1 MNITKIKELSFIQK
15 LQQSGGEV
23 FVVGGIVRDQ
33 FLGKDSKDIDLIV
46 RKLEIHKILEILQN
60 FGTPVETTIADK
72 FGVIKFIPTE
82 IDLDE
87 PIDIALPR
95 VERMMTAEELQNS
108 GVTNAYNAFV
118 VNSNP
123 MLPIE
128 EDLKR
133 RDFTINSIAFDLQTG
148 NFIDPFGGIEDI
160 QRKIIRHTN
169 DEAFNDDPL
178 RMFRAIQFVA
188 RFEKFKLDDTTFEM
202 IRKNSFRAKEVA
214 AERILGEL
222 TKIFEK
228 GDISKGIKFLRNS
241 DLHSKLFKTR
251 PFPSGQTTIKTKADF
266 FFQICGTSEAFTTI
280 LKGDTETAKGIK
292 AIEKILESVSTGK
305 LIKPKFFNGQ
315 VISFD
320 FDKAQIRLAFFNSLQ
335 ISKSILESGK
345 IPAIFKFAQQEFVG
359 GKFPHQIID
368 LDINGFDLMAL
379 GLTGKEIGS
388 TLQKA
393 LLEVMGG
400 IPNKKQNI
408 LEALGF

>member
-46 RKLEIHKILEILQN
+46 RKLEIHKILEILQS

-72 FGVIKFIPTE
+72 FGVIKFVPTE

-95 VERMMTAEELQNS
+95 VERMMTAEEVQNS
-108 GVTNAYNAFV
+108 GITNAYNAFV

-128 EDLKR
+128 DDLKR

-148 NFIDPFGGIEDI
+148 KFIDPFGGIHDI
-160 QRKIIRHTN
+160 QKRIIRHTN

-178 RMFRAIQFVA
+178 RMFRAIQFVS

-241 DLHSKLFKTR
+241 DLHGELFKTR
-251 PFPSGQTTIKTKADF
+251 PFPSGPTTVKTKADF
-266 FFQICGTSEAFTTI
+266 FFQICGTSEAFTTV

-292 AIEKILESVSTGK
+292 AIEKILESFTTGK
-305 LIKPKFFNGQ
+305 LVKPKISDSQ
-315 VISFD
+315 VTSFD
-320 FDKAQIRLAFFNSLQ
+320 FDMAQVRLAFFDALQ
-335 ISKSILESGK
+335 ISESILESGK
-345 IPAIFKFAQQEFVG
+345 VPAIFKIAQQEFVAG
-359 GKFPHQIID
+359 QFPHRITD
-368 LDINGFDLMAL
+368 LAINGFDIMNQ
-379 GLTGKEIGS
+379 GLKGKEIGFA
-388 TLQKA
+388 LRKA
-393 LLEVMGG
+393 LTTVMGG
-400 IPNKKQNI
+400 TSNAKQAI